1 MPAER
6 PRARS
11 LTIAMTASI
20 AAGVASLALGAP
32 AFAAPAPAAPTSA
45 ASSNVADSAFAPLV
59 VTEIAPDNVGSDD
72 FEFFEVHNRSARAI
86 DLAAEG
92 FSFAYTYVDGPD
104 RDRDVALSVS
114 EPVVIPAGG
123 TVVLWLSYASG
134 SVDSFARSVDDFRA
148 HWGAPDDTV
157 VVRVTGQPG
166 MANGAPRGIRI
177 LQQDAA
183 VGWSTYG
190 RTATAAGQSAH
201 FRLPAERTDGGM
213 DILAEP
219 APATPGVVAAE
230 AVTPPEGEQPG
241 EPGFDPQPDP
251 AVVTAPLQIT
261 ELLPDSANA
270 SGSDAFEFIE
280 VYNASSD
287 PIDFSDYTIDYLYPV
302 EGSSSVWP
310 AVPGDVVIPGGETL
324 VLWIKNGANDAM
336 TAADFN
342 AHFGSRLVAGEN
354 LVEIFSAGMA
364 NGSARGVAIETNS
377 GHHVSTA
384 LYNLDG
390 ADDTVADQGIRYT
403 VGADLA
409 TQRIVD
415 LTPATPGAVQADQV
429 PAGLMIVAPDTQAPV
444 ILDRTAAEIQPG
456 ADFAIAATVTDDVLS
471 RTITLEIANDV
482 DTVPVRTNLLDA
494 GDGGVTFVVN
504 AADLIGKSWYEYSI
518 TASDGTNSTTTKT
531 RRVPVA
537 GASTDPVRLNL
548 EDGAFVSGTTDI
560 VAAGDEYPSRIDLA
574 VDGSSVETL
583 PALEEE
589 PRFVFETTNVNYYF
603 KNGVRI
609 GDDVLNIFEIGTQG
623 WETIVTPVPLEY
635 VVQGDELV
643 VSVWAGTKKAP
654 EIDLAENND
663 DFEIRG
669 PRLVLPDGRTLAPTG
684 YDDPAAVLR
693 MGDSVT
699 ESGAATGK
707 LDFYEARFPLPD
719 DAFSAVTAS
728 WDTTERS
735 DGPAS
740 ITATDGDTI
749 ATRNVVVD
757 NTAPVVASQIV
768 DGTAYQGA
776 ITVDAEV
783 VDDGAGV
790 ASTVA
795 RLDGVEI
802 ALPYETSSVVLAA
815 GEHRLEITATD
826 HVGNAGTWTAT
837 FTTYDEQPSAGALAP
852 AEGAEVAA
860 GDVTLQAKVE
870 DPTGDELDVTF
881 LEGRR
886 LDLSDGDV
894 AAQSGTVQDARAVD
908 RADAERLTTDQLRT
922 LAAVD
927 GVSEEISSDRAFPYQ
942 SFDVAVTSADA
953 GADVRSTWSGRADAG
968 ATVILYAQ
976 RPDGSGWD
984 EVDRHVSASDDETF
998 SLDAVVAVDDYAFD
1012 PAEGEGRVVRMLV
1025 QHSEGFAGPDLTE
1038 RDTPVAPHNPAD
1050 VPRSDYDFTLA
1061 WESDTQYYNE
1071 NTLPGEPYR
1080 HQQAIHSYLLD
1091 RRDELNVQYLFH
1103 TGDIIDDYD
1112 VMEQWDRADPEYRR
1126 LDEASLPYGVL
1137 AGNHDVG
1144 NHLEDYTNY
1153 GAYFGADRYA
1163 DNPWYGGTFEDN
1175 RGHYDLISAGGIDFL
1190 MLYTGW
1196 LPGDASI
1203 AWMNE
1208 VLAQYPDRVA
1218 IVAQHEFILTTGG
1231 LGAIPQRVMDEVV
1244 AANPNVRMVLSGHYH
1259 DAFLREDG
1267 FDDDGDGVN
1276 DRTVYSMLF
1285 DYQGLPEGGLGFLR
1299 LLHFDN
1305 EGRQMLVRTYSPSLD
1320 VYNSDEPSLLG
1331 PGGAGDYS
1339 HQEFAL
1345 TYDQLRIEPGTR
1357 TLGTDA
1363 FSAEIL
1369 GGTEIASFADVAS
1382 GSILSA
1388 AWPLA
1393 ETGERGWYVR
1403 TSDPYGAVDH
1413 SRVSLFTVAAA
1424 AEPEPEPEPEIPG
1437 DGSGGGSGGGAGNG
1451 SGGGPG
1457 NGSGGGSGGGAP
1469 AGGGVAGETPAVEG
1483 AAAGTG
1489 SGRDLAATGGNAS
1502 ATAAGAGIALV
1513 LLVGGALLTALR
1525 RRARHRRSRGA

>member
-6 PRARS
+6 PRARF
-11 LTIAMTASI
+11 LTIATTATL
-20 AAGVASLALGAP
+20 AAGALSLAL
-32 AFAAPAPAAPTSA
+32 AAPALASPTALVPTAADA
-45 ASSNVADSAFAPLV
+45 ASGALI
-59 VTEIAPDNVGSDD
+59 VTEIAPDNVGVDD
-72 FEFFEVHNRSARAI
+72 YEFFEVHNRGATDL
-86 DLAAEG
+86 DLAAAG
-92 FSFAYTYVDGPD
+92 FSFAYTYVDGAD
-104 RDRDVALSVS
+104 RARDVPLTVAD
-114 EPVVIPAGG
+114 PVVVPAGG
-123 TVVLWLSYASG
+123 TVVFWLSYTAG
-134 SVDSFARSVDDFRA
+134 SVDSFAHSIDEFRA
-148 HWGAPDDTV
+148 HWGADDGTP
-157 VVRVTGQPG
+157 VVRVTGQAG
-166 MANGAPRGIRI
+166 MANSAPRGIRI
-177 LQQDAA
+177 LQNDET

-201 FRLPAERTDGGM
+201 FRLPAERVDGGT

-219 APATPGVVAAE
+219 APATPGVVAPE
-230 AVTPPEGEQPG
+230 AITPPAGEEPG
-241 EPGFDPQPDP
+241 GQPGFDPKPDP
-251 AVVTAPLQIT
+251 SVVTAPLQIT
-261 ELLPDSANA
+261 ELLPDSANVA
-270 SGSDAFEFIE
+270 GSDAFEFIE

-310 AVPGDVVIPGGETL
+310 AVPGDVVIPAGETL
-324 VLWIKNGANDAM
+324 VLWIKNGANDAL

-342 AHFGSRLVAGEN
+342 DHFGSRLVAGES
-354 LVEIFSAGMA
+354 LVEISSAGMA
-364 NGSARGVAIETNS
+364 NGSPRGVAIETNS
-377 GHHVSTA
+377 GRHVSTA

-403 VGADLA
+403 VGADVA

-415 LTPATPGAVQADQV
+415 LAPASPGAVQPDQV
-429 PAGLMIVAPDTQAPV
+429 PGGLMIVAPDTQAPTIV
-444 ILDRTAAEIQPG
+444 DGTAAEIQPG
-456 ADFAIAATVTDDVLS
+456 TDFAITATVTDDVLA
-471 RTITLEIANDV
+471 RTVTLQLANDV
-482 DTVPVRTNLLDA
+482 DPAPARINLLDA
-494 GDGGVTFVVN
+494 GDGSVTFVVN
-504 AADLIGKSWYEYSI
+504 AADLIGKSWYEYTI
-518 TASDGTNSTTTKT
+518 TASDGTNSTSTST

-537 GASTDPVRLNL
+537 GVDTNPVRLNL
-548 EDGAFVSGTTDI
+548 EDGRFVSGTTEI
-560 VAAGDEYPSRIDLA
+560 VAAGDAYPSPIELTIDGA
-574 VDGSSVETL
+574 AVETT
-583 PALEEE
+583 PTLEDQ
-589 PRFVFETTNVNYYF
+589 PRFVFDTTNVNYYF

-623 WETIVTPVPLEY
+623 WETIVTPVPVEY
-635 VVQGDELV
+635 VVRGDELV

-669 PRLVLPDGRTLAPTG
+669 LRLVLPDGRTLTPIG

-699 ESGAATGK
+699 DTGAATGK
-707 LDFYEARFPLPD
+707 LDYYEARFALPD
-719 DAFSAVTAS
+719 DAFAALSAS
-728 WDTTERS
+728 WDTTARA
-735 DGPAS
+735 DGAAVVA
-740 ITATDGDTI
+740 ATDGET
-749 ATRNVVVD
+749 TLSRTVTVD
-757 NTAPVVASQIV
+757 NTAPVVTSQIV
-768 DGTAYQGA
+768 DGTAYQGP
-776 ITVDAEV
+776 IVIDAEV
-783 VDDGAGV
+783 ADAGSGV

-802 ALPYETSSVVLAA
+802 ALPHETSSVDLAA
-815 GEHRLEITATD
+815 GDHRVEITATD
-826 HVGNAGTWTAT
+826 HVGNTDTWTAA
-837 FTTYDEQPSAGALAP
+837 FTTYEEQPSAGVLAP

-870 DPTGDELDVTF
+870 DPTGDVLDVSF

-894 AAQSGTVQDARAVD
+894 SAQSGTVQDARAVD
-908 RADAERLTTDQLRT
+908 RAEAEQLTADELRT

-927 GVSEEISSDRAFPYQ
+927 GVSEEITSDRAFPYQ
-942 SFDVAVTSADA
+942 SFDVAVTDADA
-953 GADVRSTWSGRADAG
+953 GSDVRSTWSGHADAG
-968 ATVILYAQ
+968 ATVILYVQ
-976 RPDGSGWD
+976 RADGSGWD
-984 EVDRHVSASDDETF
+984 EVDRHVSAADDESF
-998 SLDAVVAVDDYAFD
+998 SLDAVVAVDDYAFAASD
-1012 PAEGEGRVVRMLV
+1012 GAGRVVRMLV
-1025 QHSEGFAGPDLTE
+1025 QHSEGFAGADRSE
-1038 RDTPVAPHNPAD
+1038 RTTPVTPHNVAD

-1071 NTLPGEPYR
+1071 NTMPGEPYR

-1091 RRDELNVQYLFH
+1091 RRDELNLQYLFH

-1112 VMEQWDRADPEYRR
+1112 VMEQWERADPEYRR
-1126 LDEASLPYGVL
+1126 LDEAGLPYGVL

-1144 NHLEDYTNY
+1144 HHLEDYSNY

-1163 DNPWYGGTFEDN
+1163 GNPWYGGSFEDN

-1218 IVAQHEFILTTGG
+1218 IIAQHEFILTTGG

-1244 AANPNVRMVLSGHYH
+1244 ATNPNVRMVFSGHYH

-1267 FDDDGDGVN
+1267 FDDDGDGAL

-1331 PGGAGDYS
+1331 PAGAGDYS
-1339 HQEFAL
+1339 QQEFAL

-1363 FSAEIL
+1363 FSAEVL
-1369 GGTEIASFADVAS
+1369 GDTEIATFSDVAS

-1393 ETGERGWYVR
+1393 EEGERGWYVR
-1403 TSDPYGAVDH
+1403 TSDPFGAVDD
-1413 SRVSLFTVAAA
+1413 SRVSLFTVIAA
-1424 AEPEPEPEPEIPG
+1424 AEPENPG
-1437 DGSGGGSGGGAGNG
+1437 DGSGGGSDPGAGGGTGGGDTGGGAGNAP
-1451 SGGGPG
+1451 SGG
-1457 NGSGGGSGGGAP
+1457 
-1469 AGGGVAGETPAVEG
+1469 TG
-1483 AAAGTG
+1483 AADPEAAGAGDGTG
-1489 SGRDLAATGGNAS
+1489 SRRDLAATGGEAS
-1502 ATAAGAGIALV
+1502 TTATVTGIALV
-1513 LLVGGALLTALR
+1513 LLVGGALLTAIR
-1525 RRARHRRSRGA
+1525 RRAHRRGRV